1 MRRDARAL
9 LHDILQAADD
19 IAAFTDMSLDA
30 YLANKPFRLA
40 VERQFTVM
48 GEALN
53 ALSRFDPALAER
65 IPEMSRLIGFRNV
78 LIHRYETINQST
90 VYDHARNSLPAFRA
104 KIATLL
110 AKLDRA

>member
-1 MRRDARAL
+1 MQRDARAL

-19 IAAFTDMSLDA
+19 IAAFTDMSLAA

-40 VERQFTVM
+40 VERQFTVI

-53 ALSRFDPALAER
+53 ALSRLHPKLTER
-65 IPEMSRLIGFRNV
+65 IPELPRLIAFRNV
-78 LIHRYETINQST
+78 LVHRYETIDQST

-104 KIATLL
+104 TIATLL
-110 AKLDRA
+110 AELDHA